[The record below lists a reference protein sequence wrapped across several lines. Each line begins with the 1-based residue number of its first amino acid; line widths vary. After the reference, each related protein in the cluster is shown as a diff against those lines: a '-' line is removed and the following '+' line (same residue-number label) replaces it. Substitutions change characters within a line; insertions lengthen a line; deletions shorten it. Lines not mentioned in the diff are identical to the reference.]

1 MNSKK
6 WLKLFVIYSFV
17 VFIFFLGINYIIDP
31 LKLFHKPY
39 FLKNKLNSNMRL
51 QAAGIIKNYNFDS
64 IILGTSMLENTSSEE
79 ASNIFDASF
88 MNISLSGSDFFERS
102 FVLNYA
108 LEKKKINNVIY
119 SLDYSGLINYQMGRE
134 DYTVD
139 NFDYLYDNSYINDF
153 KQYMNLKSIKLI
165 LKGYLSKEANF
176 DRPNE
181 WFTNKSHSSR
191 FGGIDNWFKS
201 ESNNQIKKAL
211 ATIQKS
217 IKAIE
222 NNKTIVDK
230 DSKEKLVKSQEYL
243 KKYLLKYVKNNSNT
257 EFYLIIPPYS
267 RIQNAINAKY
277 RKSDFERLK
286 KNIKFLVE
294 KSNRF
299 ENLKIFGWGDKEF
312 PNNISLYKDLTHYSP
327 EINSKM
333 LYWIRENNGLLTLN
347 NIKEYLKEFEQKS
360 LSYDLQEV
368 GNKIEKHLHK
378 K

>member
-1 MNSKK
+1 
-6 WLKLFVIYSFV
+6 
-17 VFIFFLGINYIIDP
+17 
-31 LKLFHKPY
+31 
-39 FLKNKLNSNMRL
+39 MRL